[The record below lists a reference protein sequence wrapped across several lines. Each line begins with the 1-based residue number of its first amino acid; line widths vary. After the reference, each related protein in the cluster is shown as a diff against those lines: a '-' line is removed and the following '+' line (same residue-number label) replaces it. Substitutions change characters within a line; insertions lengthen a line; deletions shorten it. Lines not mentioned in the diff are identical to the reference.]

1 MLLVP
6 VQVQAIEPLFS
17 AVYGPDVVVDLRG
30 PDADYEVINVLKQAH
45 FLLSTA
51 DTSERA
57 LATALATLCI
67 CDDAANVS
75 VDTSQVSEALEE
87 PVLALVEA
95 WQSVWGQLRD
105 MEEARDIALRAL
117 EEEQSKRNKL
127 QQENEERCTRESA
140 VTVLPV
146 TPPMS
151 PVGQHPDSW
160 EPLVHSEA
168 SGKTQ

>member
-1 MLLVP
+1 MLVP
-6 VQVQAIEPLFS
+6 FQVEVIKPLF
-17 AVYGPDVVVDLRG
+17 AVVYGPEVVLDLRG
-30 PDADYEVINVLKQAH
+30 PDADCEFINVVKQAH
-45 FLLSTA
+45 FHLSTV

-87 PVLALVEA
+87 PLLALVEA

-117 EEEQSKRNKL
+117 EEEQSKRNEL
-127 QQENEERCTRESA
+127 QENEEGRARESA
-140 VTVLPV
+140 VTVCPAPTHIFSV
-146 TPPMS
+146 
-151 PVGQHPDSW
+151 
-160 EPLVHSEA
+160 
-168 SGKTQ
+168 